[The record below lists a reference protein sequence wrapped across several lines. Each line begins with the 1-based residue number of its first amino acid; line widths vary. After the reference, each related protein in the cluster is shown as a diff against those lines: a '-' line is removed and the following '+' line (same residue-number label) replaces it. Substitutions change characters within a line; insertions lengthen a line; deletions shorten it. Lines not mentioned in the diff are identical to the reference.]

1 MRRTRILPAIIGAL
15 ALVVLVAAA
24 ALVSRPIGIAT
35 SETSAGATGAEA
47 GPPEVA
53 WVFFSQ
59 LPPGGGPGTFMVQAG
74 LFGEPRPRVDVEVPW
89 AVDTAVDIARTPAV
103 ARPAAGAVVY
113 AADDG
118 ETSTIQRVAIERGAT
133 PQAVA
138 EVDDAVW
145 SIAAA
150 PDGSVAYLACGHSR
164 AAGGRSRRRSRCPGW
179 VRCRRADPCRRLRQE
194 PDRGR
199 SAWSAVA
206 PFSGHPRHQRR
217 RPVPRADGMPRS
229 GRVRATSLIE
239 LASKE
244 TSASWRT

>member
-1 MRRTRILPAIIGAL
+1 MRRTRMLPATIGAL
-15 ALVVLVAAA
+15 ALVVLVATA

-59 LPPGGGPGTFMVQAG
+59 LPPGGGPGKFMVQAG

-118 ETSTIQRVAIERGAT
+118 ETSTIQRVAIEPGAT

-150 PDGSVAYLACGHSR
+150 PDGSVAYLAVVTRGQPEADLGVVRVALDGSGAVEPFLAPVAQEHTVGIRLAAAHHSASPSTSAPTASTSRGHACR
-164 AAGGRSRRRSRCPGW
+164 GAAG
-179 VRCRRADPCRRLRQE
+179 A
-194 PDRGR
+194 
-199 SAWSAVA
+199 
-206 PFSGHPRHQRR
+206 RHR
-217 RPVPRADGMPRS
+217 
-229 GRVRATSLIE
+229 
-239 LASKE
+239 
-244 TSASWRT
+244 